1 MKIWVGKQQVDTNV
15 IEWSGRGDH
24 PIAALFICPACN
36 KKQWYR
42 SSELYIAK
50 DQSNNN
56 IKCKNCNMGKEFLRY
71 QTKMLNFF
79 KKTINKFKKKPK
91 PEINDNKDFNRL
103 HDEIQQLKDLIIN
116 MASKGGTVTNVTN
129 IHNVAKD
136 GSKIEQDD
144 YVDSTPIFIPSTI
157 MNKETKGEVD
167 IASKESSA
175 DNLDEAAKA
184 LKKLKKRKT
193 KRKSKPK
200 PKPTVEHAPTCKRLK
215 GRQADPKCQVCKN
228 WI

>member
-1 MKIWVGKQQVDTNV
+1 MKIWVGEQQVDTDV
-15 IEWSGRGDH
+15 IEWSGRREQ
-24 PIAALFICPACN
+24 PIAALFICPAC
-36 KKQWYR
+36 KKTQWYQ

-56 IKCKNCNMGKEFLRY
+56 IKCKNCSMGKDFLRY

-79 KKTINKFKKKPK
+79 KKAIDKLKKKPK
-91 PEINDNKDFNRL
+91 KEANKDFDKL
-103 HDEIQQLKDLIIN
+103 HNEIKQLKDLIID
-116 MASKGGTVTNVTN
+116 MAGKGGTVTNVTN
-129 IHNVAKD
+129 VHNVTKD
-136 GSKIEQDD
+136 GSKIKQDD
-144 YVDSTPIFIPSTI
+144 YIDSTPIFIPSTI

-200 PKPTVEHAPTCKRLK
+200 PKLTVEHAPTCKRLK

>member
-15 IEWSGRGDH
+15 IEWSGRGDD
-24 PIAALFICPACN
+24 PIAALFVCPSC
-36 KKQWYR
+36 KKRQWYR

-56 IKCKNCNMGKEFLRY
+56 IKCKNCNMGKDFLRY

-91 PEINDNKDFNRL
+91 PETNDNFNKL

-116 MASKGGTVTNVTN
+116 MASKGGTITNVTN
-129 IHNVAKD
+129 VHNVTKG
-136 GSKIEQDD
+136 GSKTEQDI
-144 YVDSTPIFIPSTI
+144 DSTPIFIPSTI
-157 MNKETKGEVD
+157 INKETKGEID
-167 IASKESSA
+167 IKSKESSTS
-175 DNLDEAAKA
+175 NLDEATKA

-193 KRKSKPK
+193 KRK
-200 PKPTVEHAPTCKRLK
+200 PKPTIEHTPTCKRLK
-215 GRQADPKCQVCKN
+215 GGLADPKCQVCKN